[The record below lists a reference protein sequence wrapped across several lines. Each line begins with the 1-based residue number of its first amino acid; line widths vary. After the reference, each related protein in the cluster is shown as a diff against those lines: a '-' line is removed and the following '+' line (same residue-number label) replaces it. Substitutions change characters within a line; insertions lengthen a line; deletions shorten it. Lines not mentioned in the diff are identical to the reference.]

1 MSSRGRCSCGRF
13 VFELQGSVP
22 ESADPAGA
30 REPGGDGTLAA
41 SLPDGAL
48 PGRSLLQVPRER
60 LHLLS
65 SEEKVGAY
73 TLGARII
80 GHRFCGAC
88 GTHLYGEAVDAAGQ
102 ALAYVNRWCLTRGDG
117 QEADTV
123 EAA

>member
-1 MSSRGRCSCGRF
+1 MIIRGRCSCGRF
-13 VFELQGSVP
+13 VFELQGSEP
-22 ESADPAGA
+22 ETVDSPSAPEAGSA
-30 REPGGDGTLAA
+30 GTLAGPPA
-41 SLPDGAL
+41 DGAL
-48 PGRSLLQVPRER
+48 PGGALLKVPRER

-102 ALAYVNRWCLTRGDG
+102 ALAYVNRWCLTRGDE
-117 QEADTV
+117 QQADTV
-123 EAA
+123 EAG